1 VEFTRTKQAFVYG
14 WVLCLRGRILPQ
26 NKLGQDS
33 SPPHSPS
40 KENKTLQQMEFQ
52 PLHVLVSGAE
62 LFLNVFTSRF
72 MIWGGPGLQAGGW
85 REGSLCGCSSCESLA
100 PMEQNRGLI
109 RPTRALGS
117 GAAPGQAF
125 SQPGLC

>member
-1 VEFTRTKQAFVYG
+1 MELTRTKQEFVYR

-52 PLHVLVSGAE
+52 PLHMLVSGAE
-62 LFLNVFTSRF
+62 LFLTVFTSRF

-85 REGSLCGCSSCESLA
+85 REGSLCGRSSCESLV
-100 PMEQNRGLI
+100 PWSR
-109 RPTRALGS
+109 T
-117 GAAPGQAF
+117 GA
-125 SQPGLC
+125 